1 MKLSGKVAI
10 ITGGGIGI
18 GRDISIAFAKEGADI
33 VIASRNG
40 SSLNR
45 VVDEINSIG
54 GKALAVV
61 TDISDSH
68 QIQEMVDKASEKFEH
83 IDILV
88 NNAGIAG
95 PVVTVADMDLKL
107 WNEVLTVNL
116 TGAMLCSKY
125 VLQKSMIPRHS
136 GLIINI
142 SSELGRRGLSLRSP
156 YCASKWGI
164 IGFTQSLAWEAGIY
178 GIRVNCIAPGP
189 VEGERLMRSMM
200 ERSEALNLSVDDL
213 MNEFRERSPLN
224 RIVTNE
230 EVARVALFL
239 ASDDS
244 SGMTGQTINCAA
256 GIIMN

>member
-1 MKLSGKVAI
+1 MKLSGKVAL
-10 ITGGGIGI
+10 ITGGGAGI

-33 VIASRNG
+33 VIASRNW

-61 TDISDSH
+61 TDISDKH
-68 QIQEMVDKASEKFEH
+68 QIREMVDKASDKFQH

-95 PVVTVADMDLKL
+95 PVITVADMDLKL
-107 WNEVLTVNL
+107 WNEVLAVNL
-116 TGAMLCSKY
+116 TGAMLCSKH
-125 VLQKSMIPRHS
+125 VLQKSMIPQHS
-136 GLIINI
+136 GVIINI
-142 SSELGRRGLSLRSP
+142 SSELGRRGLGLRSS

-164 IGFTQSLAWEAGIY
+164 IGFTQSLAWEAGTY

-189 VEGERLMRSMM
+189 VEGERLMRSIM
-200 ERSEALNLSVDDL
+200 EMSKALNLSVDEL
-213 MNEFRERSPLN
+213 MNEFRVRSPLN

-244 SGMTGQTINCAA
+244 SGITGQTINCAA